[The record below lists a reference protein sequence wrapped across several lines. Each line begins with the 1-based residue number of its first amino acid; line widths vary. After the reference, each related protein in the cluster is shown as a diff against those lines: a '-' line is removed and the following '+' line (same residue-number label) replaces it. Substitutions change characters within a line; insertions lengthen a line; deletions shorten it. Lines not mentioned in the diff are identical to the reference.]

1 MIAISK
7 RAVLLVDE
15 RLQFFNH
22 HPPIKISLTASIGL
36 RITTR
41 SELVDA
47 IRRNTVDA
55 DDYQRHDRALGD
67 KLLRFLI
74 HVPLAGRKEG
84 CRRIKTILPV
94 LPVENGIPLS
104 PFLVVTRR

>member
-7 RAVLLVDE
+7 CTVLLVDE
-15 RLQFFNH
+15 RLQFFNQH
-22 HPPIKISLTASIGL
+22 SPIKISLTTSIGM

-55 DDYQRHDRALGD
+55 NDYQRHDRAPGD

-74 HVPLAGRKEG
+74 QVPLAGRKEG
-84 CRRIKTILPV
+84 CCRIKNILPV
-94 LPVENGIPLS
+94 LHVEHGIPLS